1 MDIYDDLAEHALLQP
16 STSTHLPS
24 SSPLKKSSS
33 PLRPMSPSRRLQEI
47 HIPPP
52 AQPVFTTDSPSKN
65 QNFYAM
71 YDQAAPPPSHD
82 FDSLAFATSVPI
94 QDKEN
99 IFAPS
104 YAAIPPTTF
113 ADMSYA
119 PQPDYGYKAP
129 MKRVFDQQQ
138 QQPLKPAVK
147 KQKTNP
153 PMALEEPITLPN
165 PEEMPPVVDDEQKPP
180 HSYAEL
186 IGMAIL
192 RAPNRRLT
200 LAQIYKWIS
209 DNFKFYKSSEGGWQN
224 SIRHNLSLN
233 KNFVKQERP
242 KDDPGKGNYW
252 AIKPGEERP
261 YLIGRTKPVMRRITT
276 NPDGSQ
282 YMQGLPMPGGFPEAR
297 PGSAPAISN
306 FTLIPSSSK
315 KPESSMTIIDTIRTQ
330 DETDILSDGTIPAS
344 DPALQEDLKDDSA
357 AMPPPPTFFRSSPP
371 PQDIGS
377 SPPMIHTRRN
387 TPPPELRLPSS
398 RSGGRKR
405 KFAGMA
411 DSGYYSSIESSAARG
426 ASRILASEADVRG
439 HRIKKGRAEAEIAR
453 MRSSSFD
460 SPSKER
466 LPLSHF
472 GSSPTRKDENPLT
485 PAVIFKRPQRPP
497 PSLSPN
503 TNLRN
508 HRDLMRNL
516 LSPVKQFS
524 PMPDASN
531 WSPAFH
537 LDGGLNFT
545 PAMSPSKSSKSLWRG
560 LADSPGIFKATSS
573 AFDVFIDMP
582 EVDLSTRGSPE
593 RKHDRRPSLARAAT
607 SAGILAD
614 ITGTSKGNNLKLP
627 ANDSPFS
634 LSPFLNNMSA
644 FRSPS
649 KLGSPLKQ
657 VQKASPT
664 EVPKLN
670 WSSGENLKPI
680 PALEAT
686 AASDVA
692 ELFGFELPSDGS
704 EEGIDI
710 FQDFGKIGQSAG
722 PVADRA
728 NGSPVKRTMG
738 PPPPRPSL
746 ARSNTSRW

>member
-1 MDIYDDLAEHALLQP
+1 MEIYEDLAEHALLQP
-16 STSTHLPS
+16 STSTNIVNP

-47 HIPPP
+47 NIPPP

-65 QNFYAM
+65 QDFYAM
-71 YDQAAPPPSHD
+71 YDQAAPPTQQYRLHAVP
-82 FDSLAFATSVPI
+82 ASVPI

-104 YAAIPPTTF
+104 YAAIPPTQF
-113 ADMSYA
+113 ADASHA
-119 PQPDYGYKAP
+119 PPLDYGYKAP
-129 MKRVFDQQQ
+129 MKRVFDEQQQ
-138 QQPLKPAVK
+138 LKPVVK
-147 KQKTNP
+147 KQKANP
-153 PMALEEPITLPN
+153 PMALEEPLNLPS
-165 PEEMPPVVDDEQKPP
+165 PDDMPAVVDDEQKPP

-233 KNFVKQERP
+233 KNFIKQERP

-261 YLIGRTKPVMRRITT
+261 YLIGRNKPVMRRITT

-282 YMQGLPMPGGFPEAR
+282 YMQGLPMPGSFADVR
-297 PGSAPAISN
+297 PGSAPAIGN

-315 KPESSMTIIDTIRTQ
+315 KAEPTTAIIDTVRTL
-330 DETDILSDGTIPAS
+330 DDTDILSDGTIPAS
-344 DPALQEDLKDDSA
+344 DPALQEDSKDDSA

-377 SPPMIHTRRN
+377 SPPMIHARRN

-405 KFAGMA
+405 KFVGMA

-426 ASRILASEADVRG
+426 ASRILASETDVRG

-466 LPLSHF
+466 RPLSNF
-472 GSSPTRKDENPLT
+472 GSSPTRRDDNPLT
-485 PAVIFKRPQRPP
+485 PAVIFKRPQKPP

-516 LSPVKQFS
+516 LSPVKAFS
-524 PMPDASN
+524 PMPDVSN

-537 LDGGLNFT
+537 LDGHLNFT
-545 PAMSPSKSSKSLWRG
+545 PAISPSKTSKSLWRG
-560 LADSPGIFKATSS
+560 LADSPGIFKPSSS

-582 EVDLSTRGSPE
+582 EEDLTTRGSPE
-593 RKHDRRPSLARAAT
+593 RRHARRPSLARAAT

-627 ANDSPFS
+627 ASDSPFS

-657 VQKASPT
+657 VQKASPV

-670 WSSGENLKPI
+670 WSSGENLHPV
-680 PALEAT
+680 PALDST
-686 AASDVA
+686 GVSDVA
-692 ELFGFELPSDGS
+692 DLFGIELPSDGS

-710 FQDFGKIGQSAG
+710 FQDFGKIGQTAALV
-722 PVADRA
+722 PDRA

-738 PPPPRPSL
+738 PPPPRPNL